1 MNSDK
6 REDYYVGL
14 DMGTGSLGGAV
25 TDTQYHLLKVKG
37 KDFWF
42 VREYETAKSQLDR
55 RTHRIAKRRLQRHKA
70 RIGLIRS
77 YFAED
82 VLKRDPLFY
91 IRQDN
96 SKYYQEDKDVR
107 LTTKDSIFAD
117 PGYGDKE
124 YHDDKEYPTTF
135 HLRQALLRDQIKD
148 EERYSRF
155 LYLAIINMF
164 EHRGHFLLNTE
175 SSDLNADMIK
185 DVGEL
190 VMNAI
195 CGVSEYGSVT
205 YKEIIEILED
215 KNISRTAKKD
225 QIASKVDI
233 KKSEKAQMERIK
245 CLCGMEADARVM
257 FEIEADEKIKIA
269 FQQAAFEDEKEE
281 IEVAIGEDRYLII
294 ENMKQLYDYSQLQ
307 SVLNG
312 FDYLSDARVQ
322 MYEKHKEDLH
332 LLKKVYRKNLDREM
346 YDRMFRSGEEGS
358 YCAYS
363 NSTNSVDSLAEAK
376 KYRRNMKKRSQ
387 KDLYDRIK
395 KDLKEVHDADAD
407 AIRKEME
414 LERFLPKQI
423 TGANGIIP
431 NQVHR
436 KELKKILENAEHHL
450 DFLKEKDE
458 SGYTVSE
465 RILMLFSSNIPYY
478 VGPVGS
484 GSKTGWAK
492 IQESG
497 QVLPWNMEQKIDI
510 EQTSERFI
518 TNLIRECTYLS
529 GEKVLPKQSLLYESY
544 CVLNEIN
551 NLRIHGKRIVPEL
564 KQDIYREVF
573 QGSRLG
579 KKVTKKNI
587 CTYLINRGL
596 ITEESE
602 VSGIDKEINA
612 YLPSY
617 GKMYGVFGERLREE
631 AVQEIAEK
639 IIYYGT
645 IYGDAK
651 PMFRKKLNQY
661 VSGGWMTES
670 EAKRISGYKF
680 KDWARLSRSM
690 LCLSGCDKST
700 GEKISLIRA
709 MWEYNLNFMELI
721 YSEDFTFQKELEER
735 RKALGKNLQEFQFED
750 LDEYYYSAPVK
761 RMIWQAVQSLK
772 EITQIMGHNPKRIF
786 IEMTRTEEE
795 KGEQGRKNSREKRLL
810 KLYESIRDERNWTA
824 EIKNANASGKL
835 NSKKMY
841 LYYLQMGRDVY
852 TGEPIDI
859 EDLFDDS
866 RYDIDHIYPR
876 SLTNDNNIE
885 NNLVLVSKTIN
896 QNEKKNDYP
905 VPEKVRTN
913 KKVRDLWH
921 TLHKMGFMND
931 EKYNRLTS
939 TERLSE
945 DQLAGFIARQLVETA
960 QGAKGIAELMKAMLP
975 GTDIV
980 YAKARNVSDFRK
992 EYKMLKSRLVND
1004 YHHAQDAYLNI
1015 IVGNVY
1021 FMKFTRNP
1029 MNFVKTEARRDGRNY
1044 DYNLYKMYSKD
1055 IIRNGEK
1062 AWIATSEQGPGT
1074 IRLVKE
1080 MMGRNTP
1087 IITRQAFEQRG
1098 ELFNLQPVGKY
1109 SAKKD
1114 NYVPLKIND
1123 EKMQDVSKYGGY
1135 TSLNPSYFI
1144 FIEHGPEKKR
1154 KKCFEVIQSYYSAR
1168 IKTEK
1173 DLIDF
1178 LLQKGYK
1185 NPRVINARIKKNAL
1199 IKYNGYF
1206 LYIIGMDARK
1216 NIEFSNAT
1224 AMCLKNKYIQ
1234 YVCKLEK
1241 MNKAILL
1248 SEKQKTNLHWDEKIT
1263 CESNL
1268 ELYRELTEKH
1278 LHSIYQRHPRSIGKC
1293 LADGEGAFKLLDI
1306 EEQVKIICDIVQYTS
1321 FQRGVFSLK
1330 VLGGPKEVGR
1340 IRISGNMTEAK
1351 ECKLV
1356 NYSITGM
1363 YKTEMDLLKK

>member
-42 VREYETAKSQLDR
+42 VREYESAKSQLDR

-117 PGYGDKE
+117 SGYGDKE
-124 YHDDKEYPTTF
+124 YHDDKEYPTIF

-225 QIASKVDI
+225 QIASKIDI

-363 NSTNSVDSLAEAK
+363 NSTNSVDSLAGAK

-414 LERFLPKQI
+414 LECFLPKQI

-510 EQTSERFI
+510 EQTSECFI

-529 GEKVLPKQSLLYESY
+529 GEKVLPKQSLL
-544 CVLNEIN
+544 
-551 NLRIHGKRIVPEL
+551 
-564 KQDIYREVF
+564 
-573 QGSRLG
+573 
-579 KKVTKKNI
+579 
-587 CTYLINRGL
+587 
-596 ITEESE
+596 
-602 VSGIDKEINA
+602 
-612 YLPSY
+612 
-617 GKMYGVFGERLREE
+617 
-631 AVQEIAEK
+631 
-639 IIYYGT
+639 
-645 IYGDAK
+645 
-651 PMFRKKLNQY
+651 
-661 VSGGWMTES
+661 
-670 EAKRISGYKF
+670 
-680 KDWARLSRSM
+680 
-690 LCLSGCDKST
+690 
-700 GEKISLIRA
+700 
-709 MWEYNLNFMELI
+709 
-721 YSEDFTFQKELEER
+721 
-735 RKALGKNLQEFQFED
+735 
-750 LDEYYYSAPVK
+750 
-761 RMIWQAVQSLK
+761 
-772 EITQIMGHNPKRIF
+772 
-786 IEMTRTEEE
+786 
-795 KGEQGRKNSREKRLL
+795 
-810 KLYESIRDERNWTA
+810 
-824 EIKNANASGKL
+824 
-835 NSKKMY
+835 
-841 LYYLQMGRDVY
+841 
-852 TGEPIDI
+852 
-859 EDLFDDS
+859 
-866 RYDIDHIYPR
+866 
-876 SLTNDNNIE
+876 
-885 NNLVLVSKTIN
+885 
-896 QNEKKNDYP
+896 
-905 VPEKVRTN
+905 
-913 KKVRDLWH
+913 
-921 TLHKMGFMND
+921 
-931 EKYNRLTS
+931 
-939 TERLSE
+939 
-945 DQLAGFIARQLVETA
+945 
-960 QGAKGIAELMKAMLP
+960 
-975 GTDIV
+975 
-980 YAKARNVSDFRK
+980 
-992 EYKMLKSRLVND
+992 
-1004 YHHAQDAYLNI
+1004 
-1015 IVGNVY
+1015 
-1021 FMKFTRNP
+1021 
-1029 MNFVKTEARRDGRNY
+1029 
-1044 DYNLYKMYSKD
+1044 
-1055 IIRNGEK
+1055 
-1062 AWIATSEQGPGT
+1062 
-1074 IRLVKE
+1074 
-1080 MMGRNTP
+1080 
-1087 IITRQAFEQRG
+1087 
-1098 ELFNLQPVGKY
+1098 
-1109 SAKKD
+1109 
-1114 NYVPLKIND
+1114 
-1123 EKMQDVSKYGGY
+1123 
-1135 TSLNPSYFI
+1135 
-1144 FIEHGPEKKR
+1144 
-1154 KKCFEVIQSYYSAR
+1154 
-1168 IKTEK
+1168 
-1173 DLIDF
+1173 
-1178 LLQKGYK
+1178 
-1185 NPRVINARIKKNAL
+1185 
-1199 IKYNGYF
+1199 
-1206 LYIIGMDARK
+1206 
-1216 NIEFSNAT
+1216 
-1224 AMCLKNKYIQ
+1224 
-1234 YVCKLEK
+1234 
-1241 MNKAILL
+1241 
-1248 SEKQKTNLHWDEKIT
+1248 
-1263 CESNL
+1263 
-1268 ELYRELTEKH
+1268 
-1278 LHSIYQRHPRSIGKC
+1278 
-1293 LADGEGAFKLLDI
+1293 
-1306 EEQVKIICDIVQYTS
+1306 
-1321 FQRGVFSLK
+1321 
-1330 VLGGPKEVGR
+1330 
-1340 IRISGNMTEAK
+1340 
-1351 ECKLV
+1351 
-1356 NYSITGM
+1356 
-1363 YKTEMDLLKK
+1363 

>member
-6 REDYYVGL
+6 RKDYYVGL

-42 VREYETAKSQLDR
+42 VREYETAKPQLDR

-82 VLKRDPLFY
+82 VLKHDPLFY

-96 SKYYQEDKDVR
+96 SKYYQEDKDAR
-107 LTTKDSIFAD
+107 LTTKDSLFAD

-124 YHDDKEYPTTF
+124 YHDDKEYPTIF

-257 FEIEADEKIKIA
+257 FELEADEKIKIA

-407 AIRKEME
+407 AIRKE
-414 LERFLPKQI
+414 
-423 TGANGIIP
+423 
-431 NQVHR
+431 
-436 KELKKILENAEHHL
+436 
-450 DFLKEKDE
+450 
-458 SGYTVSE
+458 
-465 RILMLFSSNIPYY
+465 
-478 VGPVGS
+478 
-484 GSKTGWAK
+484 
-492 IQESG
+492 
-497 QVLPWNMEQKIDI
+497 
-510 EQTSERFI
+510 
-518 TNLIRECTYLS
+518 
-529 GEKVLPKQSLLYESY
+529 
-544 CVLNEIN
+544 
-551 NLRIHGKRIVPEL
+551 
-564 KQDIYREVF
+564 
-573 QGSRLG
+573 
-579 KKVTKKNI
+579 
-587 CTYLINRGL
+587 
-596 ITEESE
+596 
-602 VSGIDKEINA
+602 
-612 YLPSY
+612 
-617 GKMYGVFGERLREE
+617 
-631 AVQEIAEK
+631 
-639 IIYYGT
+639 
-645 IYGDAK
+645 
-651 PMFRKKLNQY
+651 
-661 VSGGWMTES
+661 
-670 EAKRISGYKF
+670 
-680 KDWARLSRSM
+680 
-690 LCLSGCDKST
+690 
-700 GEKISLIRA
+700 
-709 MWEYNLNFMELI
+709 
-721 YSEDFTFQKELEER
+721 
-735 RKALGKNLQEFQFED
+735 
-750 LDEYYYSAPVK
+750 
-761 RMIWQAVQSLK
+761 
-772 EITQIMGHNPKRIF
+772 
-786 IEMTRTEEE
+786 
-795 KGEQGRKNSREKRLL
+795 
-810 KLYESIRDERNWTA
+810 
-824 EIKNANASGKL
+824 
-835 NSKKMY
+835 
-841 LYYLQMGRDVY
+841 
-852 TGEPIDI
+852 
-859 EDLFDDS
+859 
-866 RYDIDHIYPR
+866 
-876 SLTNDNNIE
+876 
-885 NNLVLVSKTIN
+885 
-896 QNEKKNDYP
+896 
-905 VPEKVRTN
+905 
-913 KKVRDLWH
+913 
-921 TLHKMGFMND
+921 
-931 EKYNRLTS
+931 
-939 TERLSE
+939 
-945 DQLAGFIARQLVETA
+945 
-960 QGAKGIAELMKAMLP
+960 
-975 GTDIV
+975 
-980 YAKARNVSDFRK
+980 
-992 EYKMLKSRLVND
+992 
-1004 YHHAQDAYLNI
+1004 
-1015 IVGNVY
+1015 
-1021 FMKFTRNP
+1021 
-1029 MNFVKTEARRDGRNY
+1029 
-1044 DYNLYKMYSKD
+1044 
-1055 IIRNGEK
+1055 
-1062 AWIATSEQGPGT
+1062 
-1074 IRLVKE
+1074 
-1080 MMGRNTP
+1080 
-1087 IITRQAFEQRG
+1087 
-1098 ELFNLQPVGKY
+1098 
-1109 SAKKD
+1109 
-1114 NYVPLKIND
+1114 
-1123 EKMQDVSKYGGY
+1123 
-1135 TSLNPSYFI
+1135 
-1144 FIEHGPEKKR
+1144 
-1154 KKCFEVIQSYYSAR
+1154 
-1168 IKTEK
+1168 
-1173 DLIDF
+1173 
-1178 LLQKGYK
+1178 
-1185 NPRVINARIKKNAL
+1185 
-1199 IKYNGYF
+1199 
-1206 LYIIGMDARK
+1206 
-1216 NIEFSNAT
+1216 
-1224 AMCLKNKYIQ
+1224 IQ

-1248 SEKQKTNLHWDEKIT
+1248 SEKQKTNLHWDERIT

-1293 LADGEGAFKLLDI
+1293 LAEGEGAFKLLDI
-1306 EEQVKIICDIVQYTS
+1306 EEQVKILCDIVQYTS

-1351 ECKLV
+1351 ECKLI

>member
-82 VLKRDPLFY
+82 VLKHDPLFY

-96 SKYYQEDKDVR
+96 SKYYQEDKDAR
-107 LTTKDSIFAD
+107 LTTKDSLFAD

-124 YHDDKEYPTTF
+124 YHDDKEYPTIF

-257 FEIEADEKIKIA
+257 FELEADEKIKIA

-414 LERFLPKQI
+414 
-423 TGANGIIP
+423 
-431 NQVHR
+431 
-436 KELKKILENAEHHL
+436 
-450 DFLKEKDE
+450 
-458 SGYTVSE
+458 
-465 RILMLFSSNIPYY
+465 
-478 VGPVGS
+478 
-484 GSKTGWAK
+484 
-492 IQESG
+492 
-497 QVLPWNMEQKIDI
+497 
-510 EQTSERFI
+510 
-518 TNLIRECTYLS
+518 
-529 GEKVLPKQSLLYESY
+529 
-544 CVLNEIN
+544 
-551 NLRIHGKRIVPEL
+551 
-564 KQDIYREVF
+564 
-573 QGSRLG
+573 
-579 KKVTKKNI
+579 
-587 CTYLINRGL
+587 
-596 ITEESE
+596 
-602 VSGIDKEINA
+602 
-612 YLPSY
+612 
-617 GKMYGVFGERLREE
+617 
-631 AVQEIAEK
+631 
-639 IIYYGT
+639 
-645 IYGDAK
+645 
-651 PMFRKKLNQY
+651 
-661 VSGGWMTES
+661 
-670 EAKRISGYKF
+670 
-680 KDWARLSRSM
+680 
-690 LCLSGCDKST
+690 
-700 GEKISLIRA
+700 
-709 MWEYNLNFMELI
+709 
-721 YSEDFTFQKELEER
+721 
-735 RKALGKNLQEFQFED
+735 
-750 LDEYYYSAPVK
+750 
-761 RMIWQAVQSLK
+761 
-772 EITQIMGHNPKRIF
+772 
-786 IEMTRTEEE
+786 E

-810 KLYESIRDERNWTA
+810 KLYESIRDERNWAA

-939 TERLSE
+939 TEHLTD

-1015 IVGNVY
+1015 VVGNVY
-1021 FMKFTRNP
+1021 FTKFTRNP
-1029 MNFVKTEARRDGRNY
+1029 VNFVKKEARRDGRNY

-1055 IIRNGEK
+1055 IIRNGEI

-1080 MMGRNTP
+1080 TMGRNTP
-1087 IITRQAFEQRG
+1087 VITRQAFEQQG

-1123 EKMQDVSKYGGY
+1123 EKVQDVSKYGGY

-1178 LLQKGYK
+1178 LVQKGYK
-1185 NPRVINARIKKNAL
+1185 NPKVINAGIKKNAL

-1224 AMCLKNKYIQ
+1224 AMCLKNNYIQ

-1248 SEKQKTNLHWDEKIT
+1248 SEKQKTNLHWDERIT

-1278 LHSIYQRHPRSIGKC
+1278 LHSIYQKHPKSIGNC
-1293 LADGEGAFKLLDI
+1293 LAEGEGAFKLLDI
-1306 EEQVKIICDIVQYTS
+1306 EQQVKILCDIVQYTS

-1351 ECKLV
+1351 ECKLI

>member
-117 PGYGDKE
+117 SGYGDKE
-124 YHDDKEYPTTF
+124 YHDDKEYPTIF

-225 QIASKVDI
+225 QIASKIDI

-281 IEVAIGEDRYLII
+281 IEAVIGEDRYLII

-363 NSTNSVDSLAEAK
+363 NSTNSVDSLAGAK

-414 LERFLPKQI
+414 LECFLPKQI

-551 NLRIHGKRIVPEL
+551 NLRIRGKRIVPEL
-564 KQDIYREVF
+564 KQYIYKEVF
-573 QGSRLG
+573 Q
-579 KKVTKKNI
+579 
-587 CTYLINRGL
+587 
-596 ITEESE
+596 
-602 VSGIDKEINA
+602 
-612 YLPSY
+612 
-617 GKMYGVFGERLREE
+617 
-631 AVQEIAEK
+631 
-639 IIYYGT
+639 
-645 IYGDAK
+645 
-651 PMFRKKLNQY
+651 
-661 VSGGWMTES
+661 
-670 EAKRISGYKF
+670 
-680 KDWARLSRSM
+680 
-690 LCLSGCDKST
+690 
-700 GEKISLIRA
+700 
-709 MWEYNLNFMELI
+709 
-721 YSEDFTFQKELEER
+721 
-735 RKALGKNLQEFQFED
+735 
-750 LDEYYYSAPVK
+750 
-761 RMIWQAVQSLK
+761 
-772 EITQIMGHNPKRIF
+772 
-786 IEMTRTEEE
+786 
-795 KGEQGRKNSREKRLL
+795 
-810 KLYESIRDERNWTA
+810 
-824 EIKNANASGKL
+824 
-835 NSKKMY
+835 
-841 LYYLQMGRDVY
+841 
-852 TGEPIDI
+852 
-859 EDLFDDS
+859 
-866 RYDIDHIYPR
+866 
-876 SLTNDNNIE
+876 
-885 NNLVLVSKTIN
+885 
-896 QNEKKNDYP
+896 
-905 VPEKVRTN
+905 
-913 KKVRDLWH
+913 
-921 TLHKMGFMND
+921 
-931 EKYNRLTS
+931 
-939 TERLSE
+939 
-945 DQLAGFIARQLVETA
+945 
-960 QGAKGIAELMKAMLP
+960 
-975 GTDIV
+975 
-980 YAKARNVSDFRK
+980 
-992 EYKMLKSRLVND
+992 
-1004 YHHAQDAYLNI
+1004 
-1015 IVGNVY
+1015 
-1021 FMKFTRNP
+1021 
-1029 MNFVKTEARRDGRNY
+1029 
-1044 DYNLYKMYSKD
+1044 
-1055 IIRNGEK
+1055 
-1062 AWIATSEQGPGT
+1062 
-1074 IRLVKE
+1074 
-1080 MMGRNTP
+1080 
-1087 IITRQAFEQRG
+1087 
-1098 ELFNLQPVGKY
+1098 
-1109 SAKKD
+1109 
-1114 NYVPLKIND
+1114 
-1123 EKMQDVSKYGGY
+1123 
-1135 TSLNPSYFI
+1135 
-1144 FIEHGPEKKR
+1144 
-1154 KKCFEVIQSYYSAR
+1154 
-1168 IKTEK
+1168 
-1173 DLIDF
+1173 
-1178 LLQKGYK
+1178 
-1185 NPRVINARIKKNAL
+1185 
-1199 IKYNGYF
+1199 
-1206 LYIIGMDARK
+1206 
-1216 NIEFSNAT
+1216 
-1224 AMCLKNKYIQ
+1224 
-1234 YVCKLEK
+1234 
-1241 MNKAILL
+1241 
-1248 SEKQKTNLHWDEKIT
+1248 
-1263 CESNL
+1263 
-1268 ELYRELTEKH
+1268 
-1278 LHSIYQRHPRSIGKC
+1278 
-1293 LADGEGAFKLLDI
+1293 
-1306 EEQVKIICDIVQYTS
+1306 
-1321 FQRGVFSLK
+1321 
-1330 VLGGPKEVGR
+1330 
-1340 IRISGNMTEAK
+1340 
-1351 ECKLV
+1351 
-1356 NYSITGM
+1356 
-1363 YKTEMDLLKK
+1363 

>member
-1 MNSDK
+1 MSIYFGGFFMNSDK

-82 VLKRDPLFY
+82 ILKHDPLFY

-96 SKYYQEDKDVR
+96 SKYYQEDKDAR
-107 LTTKDSIFAD
+107 LTTKDSLFAD

-124 YHDDKEYPTTF
+124 YHDVKEYPTIF

-175 SSDLNADMIK
+175 SSDLNAYMIK

-225 QIASKVDI
+225 QIASKIDI

-281 IEVAIGEDRYLII
+281 IEVAIGEERYLII

-346 YDRMFRSGEEGS
+346 YNRMFRSGEEGS

-395 KDLKEVHDADAD
+395 KDLKEVHDADVD

-492 IQESG
+492 IKESG

-518 TNLIRECTYLS
+518 TNLIR
-529 GEKVLPKQSLLYESY
+529 
-544 CVLNEIN
+544 
-551 NLRIHGKRIVPEL
+551 
-564 KQDIYREVF
+564 
-573 QGSRLG
+573 
-579 KKVTKKNI
+579 
-587 CTYLINRGL
+587 
-596 ITEESE
+596 
-602 VSGIDKEINA
+602 
-612 YLPSY
+612 
-617 GKMYGVFGERLREE
+617 
-631 AVQEIAEK
+631 
-639 IIYYGT
+639 
-645 IYGDAK
+645 
-651 PMFRKKLNQY
+651 
-661 VSGGWMTES
+661 
-670 EAKRISGYKF
+670 
-680 KDWARLSRSM
+680 
-690 LCLSGCDKST
+690 
-700 GEKISLIRA
+700 
-709 MWEYNLNFMELI
+709 
-721 YSEDFTFQKELEER
+721 
-735 RKALGKNLQEFQFED
+735 
-750 LDEYYYSAPVK
+750 
-761 RMIWQAVQSLK
+761 
-772 EITQIMGHNPKRIF
+772 
-786 IEMTRTEEE
+786 
-795 KGEQGRKNSREKRLL
+795 
-810 KLYESIRDERNWTA
+810 
-824 EIKNANASGKL
+824 
-835 NSKKMY
+835 
-841 LYYLQMGRDVY
+841 
-852 TGEPIDI
+852 
-859 EDLFDDS
+859 
-866 RYDIDHIYPR
+866 
-876 SLTNDNNIE
+876 
-885 NNLVLVSKTIN
+885 
-896 QNEKKNDYP
+896 
-905 VPEKVRTN
+905 
-913 KKVRDLWH
+913 
-921 TLHKMGFMND
+921 
-931 EKYNRLTS
+931 
-939 TERLSE
+939 
-945 DQLAGFIARQLVETA
+945 
-960 QGAKGIAELMKAMLP
+960 
-975 GTDIV
+975 
-980 YAKARNVSDFRK
+980 
-992 EYKMLKSRLVND
+992 
-1004 YHHAQDAYLNI
+1004 
-1015 IVGNVY
+1015 
-1021 FMKFTRNP
+1021 
-1029 MNFVKTEARRDGRNY
+1029 
-1044 DYNLYKMYSKD
+1044 
-1055 IIRNGEK
+1055 
-1062 AWIATSEQGPGT
+1062 
-1074 IRLVKE
+1074 
-1080 MMGRNTP
+1080 
-1087 IITRQAFEQRG
+1087 
-1098 ELFNLQPVGKY
+1098 
-1109 SAKKD
+1109 
-1114 NYVPLKIND
+1114 
-1123 EKMQDVSKYGGY
+1123 
-1135 TSLNPSYFI
+1135 
-1144 FIEHGPEKKR
+1144 
-1154 KKCFEVIQSYYSAR
+1154 
-1168 IKTEK
+1168 
-1173 DLIDF
+1173 
-1178 LLQKGYK
+1178 
-1185 NPRVINARIKKNAL
+1185 
-1199 IKYNGYF
+1199 
-1206 LYIIGMDARK
+1206 
-1216 NIEFSNAT
+1216 
-1224 AMCLKNKYIQ
+1224 
-1234 YVCKLEK
+1234 
-1241 MNKAILL
+1241 
-1248 SEKQKTNLHWDEKIT
+1248 
-1263 CESNL
+1263 
-1268 ELYRELTEKH
+1268 
-1278 LHSIYQRHPRSIGKC
+1278 
-1293 LADGEGAFKLLDI
+1293 
-1306 EEQVKIICDIVQYTS
+1306 
-1321 FQRGVFSLK
+1321 
-1330 VLGGPKEVGR
+1330 
-1340 IRISGNMTEAK
+1340 
-1351 ECKLV
+1351 
-1356 NYSITGM
+1356 
-1363 YKTEMDLLKK
+1363 

>member
-82 VLKRDPLFY
+82 ILKHDPLFY

-96 SKYYQEDKDVR
+96 SKYYQEDKDAR
-107 LTTKDSIFAD
+107 LTTKDSLFAD

-124 YHDDKEYPTTF
+124 YHDVKEYPTIF

-175 SSDLNADMIK
+175 SSDLNAYMIK

-225 QIASKVDI
+225 QIAFFSNRSFDFFFLIFKSSLLKCNLNLFIRLDFKHDSGICFHTAQAFDPFHLCFLRFFDI
-233 KKSEKAQMERIK
+233 DFR
-245 CLCGMEADARVM
+245 C
-257 FEIEADEKIKIA
+257 
-269 FQQAAFEDEKEE
+269 
-281 IEVAIGEDRYLII
+281 YLII

-346 YDRMFRSGEEGS
+346 YNRMFRSGEEGS

-395 KDLKEVHDADAD
+395 KDLKEVHDADVD

-564 KQDIYREVF
+564 KQDIYKEVF

-617 GKMYGVFGERLREE
+617 GKMYSVFGERLRKE

-639 IIYYGT
+639 IIY
-645 IYGDAK
+645 
-651 PMFRKKLNQY
+651 
-661 VSGGWMTES
+661 S
-670 EAKRISGYKF
+670 EPSMGM
-680 KDWARLSRSM
+680 LSR
-690 LCLSGCDKST
+690 C
-700 GEKISLIRA
+700 
-709 MWEYNLNFMELI
+709 
-721 YSEDFTFQKELEER
+721 
-735 RKALGKNLQEFQFED
+735 
-750 LDEYYYSAPVK
+750 
-761 RMIWQAVQSLK
+761 
-772 EITQIMGHNPKRIF
+772 
-786 IEMTRTEEE
+786 
-795 KGEQGRKNSREKRLL
+795 
-810 KLYESIRDERNWTA
+810 
-824 EIKNANASGKL
+824 
-835 NSKKMY
+835 
-841 LYYLQMGRDVY
+841 
-852 TGEPIDI
+852 
-859 EDLFDDS
+859 
-866 RYDIDHIYPR
+866 
-876 SLTNDNNIE
+876 
-885 NNLVLVSKTIN
+885 
-896 QNEKKNDYP
+896 
-905 VPEKVRTN
+905 
-913 KKVRDLWH
+913 
-921 TLHKMGFMND
+921 
-931 EKYNRLTS
+931 
-939 TERLSE
+939 
-945 DQLAGFIARQLVETA
+945 
-960 QGAKGIAELMKAMLP
+960 
-975 GTDIV
+975 
-980 YAKARNVSDFRK
+980 
-992 EYKMLKSRLVND
+992 
-1004 YHHAQDAYLNI
+1004 
-1015 IVGNVY
+1015 
-1021 FMKFTRNP
+1021 
-1029 MNFVKTEARRDGRNY
+1029 
-1044 DYNLYKMYSKD
+1044 
-1055 IIRNGEK
+1055 
-1062 AWIATSEQGPGT
+1062 
-1074 IRLVKE
+1074 
-1080 MMGRNTP
+1080 
-1087 IITRQAFEQRG
+1087 
-1098 ELFNLQPVGKY
+1098 
-1109 SAKKD
+1109 
-1114 NYVPLKIND
+1114 
-1123 EKMQDVSKYGGY
+1123 
-1135 TSLNPSYFI
+1135 
-1144 FIEHGPEKKR
+1144 
-1154 KKCFEVIQSYYSAR
+1154 
-1168 IKTEK
+1168 
-1173 DLIDF
+1173 
-1178 LLQKGYK
+1178 
-1185 NPRVINARIKKNAL
+1185 
-1199 IKYNGYF
+1199 
-1206 LYIIGMDARK
+1206 
-1216 NIEFSNAT
+1216 
-1224 AMCLKNKYIQ
+1224 
-1234 YVCKLEK
+1234 
-1241 MNKAILL
+1241 
-1248 SEKQKTNLHWDEKIT
+1248 SEKN
-1263 CESNL
+1263 
-1268 ELYRELTEKH
+1268 
-1278 LHSIYQRHPRSIGKC
+1278 
-1293 LADGEGAFKLLDI
+1293 
-1306 EEQVKIICDIVQYTS
+1306 
-1321 FQRGVFSLK
+1321 
-1330 VLGGPKEVGR
+1330 
-1340 IRISGNMTEAK
+1340 
-1351 ECKLV
+1351 
-1356 NYSITGM
+1356 
-1363 YKTEMDLLKK
+1363 

>member
-82 VLKRDPLFY
+82 ILKHDPLFY

-96 SKYYQEDKDVR
+96 SKYYHEDKDVR

-124 YHDDKEYPTTF
+124 YLDDKEYPTIF
-135 HLRQALLRDQIKD
+135 HLRQALLRNQIKD
-148 EERYSRF
+148 
-155 LYLAIINMF
+155 
-164 EHRGHFLLNTE
+164 
-175 SSDLNADMIK
+175 
-185 DVGEL
+185 
-190 VMNAI
+190 
-195 CGVSEYGSVT
+195 

-225 QIASKVDI
+225 QIASKIDI

-281 IEVAIGEDRYLII
+281 IEATIGEDRYLII

-332 LLKKVYRKNLDREM
+332 LLKKVYRKNLDREI

-450 DFLKEKDE
+450 DFL
-458 SGYTVSE
+458 
-465 RILMLFSSNIPYY
+465 
-478 VGPVGS
+478 
-484 GSKTGWAK
+484 
-492 IQESG
+492 
-497 QVLPWNMEQKIDI
+497 NMEQKIDI

-564 KQDIYREVF
+564 KQDIYKEVF
-573 QGSRLG
+573 QGFRLG

-631 AVQEIAEK
+631 VVQEIAEK

-651 PMFRKKLNQY
+651 SMF
-661 VSGGWMTES
+661 
-670 EAKRISGYKF
+670 
-680 KDWARLSRSM
+680 
-690 LCLSGCDKST
+690 
-700 GEKISLIRA
+700 EK
-709 MWEYNLNFMELI
+709 N
-721 YSEDFTFQKELEER
+721 
-735 RKALGKNLQEFQFED
+735 
-750 LDEYYYSAPVK
+750 
-761 RMIWQAVQSLK
+761 
-772 EITQIMGHNPKRIF
+772 
-786 IEMTRTEEE
+786 
-795 KGEQGRKNSREKRLL
+795 
-810 KLYESIRDERNWTA
+810 
-824 EIKNANASGKL
+824 
-835 NSKKMY
+835 
-841 LYYLQMGRDVY
+841 
-852 TGEPIDI
+852 
-859 EDLFDDS
+859 
-866 RYDIDHIYPR
+866 
-876 SLTNDNNIE
+876 
-885 NNLVLVSKTIN
+885 
-896 QNEKKNDYP
+896 
-905 VPEKVRTN
+905 
-913 KKVRDLWH
+913 
-921 TLHKMGFMND
+921 
-931 EKYNRLTS
+931 
-939 TERLSE
+939 
-945 DQLAGFIARQLVETA
+945 
-960 QGAKGIAELMKAMLP
+960 
-975 GTDIV
+975 
-980 YAKARNVSDFRK
+980 
-992 EYKMLKSRLVND
+992 
-1004 YHHAQDAYLNI
+1004 
-1015 IVGNVY
+1015 
-1021 FMKFTRNP
+1021 
-1029 MNFVKTEARRDGRNY
+1029 
-1044 DYNLYKMYSKD
+1044 
-1055 IIRNGEK
+1055 
-1062 AWIATSEQGPGT
+1062 
-1074 IRLVKE
+1074 
-1080 MMGRNTP
+1080 
-1087 IITRQAFEQRG
+1087 
-1098 ELFNLQPVGKY
+1098 
-1109 SAKKD
+1109 
-1114 NYVPLKIND
+1114 
-1123 EKMQDVSKYGGY
+1123 
-1135 TSLNPSYFI
+1135 
-1144 FIEHGPEKKR
+1144 
-1154 KKCFEVIQSYYSAR
+1154 
-1168 IKTEK
+1168 
-1173 DLIDF
+1173 
-1178 LLQKGYK
+1178 
-1185 NPRVINARIKKNAL
+1185 
-1199 IKYNGYF
+1199 
-1206 LYIIGMDARK
+1206 
-1216 NIEFSNAT
+1216 
-1224 AMCLKNKYIQ
+1224 
-1234 YVCKLEK
+1234 
-1241 MNKAILL
+1241 
-1248 SEKQKTNLHWDEKIT
+1248 
-1263 CESNL
+1263 
-1268 ELYRELTEKH
+1268 
-1278 LHSIYQRHPRSIGKC
+1278 
-1293 LADGEGAFKLLDI
+1293 
-1306 EEQVKIICDIVQYTS
+1306 
-1321 FQRGVFSLK
+1321 
-1330 VLGGPKEVGR
+1330 
-1340 IRISGNMTEAK
+1340 
-1351 ECKLV
+1351 
-1356 NYSITGM
+1356 
-1363 YKTEMDLLKK
+1363 